1 MKIILFNSENQ
12 VLDIFLAENIEI
24 DGNNV
29 SFDGNTLGGVRA
41 NYIIVDDDQTDVQI
55 GGKIPELLKEK
66 DKKSQFYKVD
76 KEEVVQAD
84 IDQLKQ
90 DTALQLT
97 AIADIYELL
106 IQQGIDPSVL
116 TSDGGAK

>member
-12 VLDIFLAENIEI
+12 VLDIFLAEDIEI

-41 NYIIVDDDQTDVQI
+41 NYIVVDDNQTDVQI

-66 DKKSQFYKVD
+66 DKKSQYFKKD
-76 KEEVVQAD
+76 EGEVVQA
-84 IDQLKQ
+84 QLGE
-90 DTALQLT
+90 LQAESAMQLQ
-97 AIADIYELL
+97 AIADIYEMLTA
-106 IQQGIDPSVL
+106 QGIDPSIL
-116 TSDGGAK
+116 SGGEK

>member
-12 VLDIFLAENIEI
+12 VLDMFLAEDIEI
-24 DGNNV
+24 DGNSI
-29 SFDGNTLGGVRA
+29 SFDGNRLGGVQS
-41 NYIIVDDDQTDVQI
+41 NYIIVDNDTTDVQI

-76 KEEVVQAD
+76 KGEIVQAD

-97 AIADIYELL
+97 AIADIYEILL
-106 IQQGIDPSVL
+106 QQGIDPSVL
-116 TSDGGAK
+116 STDGGDK

>member
-24 DGNNV
+24 EGNNV
-29 SFDGNTLGGVRA
+29 SFDGNTLGGVRS
-41 NYIIVDDDQTDVQI
+41 NYIIVDDNQTDVQI

-84 IDQLKQ
+84 INQLKQ

-106 IQQGIDPSVL
+106 LQQGIDPSVL
-116 TSDGGAK
+116 TSDGGVK